1 MSDEYEYLVSRRFW
15 FVMLLMPFAAIFLA
29 MSAFAVVHGYL
40 GVAEVQAIN
49 SLGDIWAAAI
59 QALIWIAVTLAP
71 QYVILFRVY
80 ALDIR
85 SAFRAQATFASY
97 SLGGVPTM
105 IASGAGLVM
114 ALALGRALFGNDLF
128 RDAVSNVF
136 VMLALL
142 QGMLFASLADLG
154 ETRLRAAD
162 DQNGA
167 DLP

>member
-1 MSDEYEYLVSRRFW
+1 
-15 FVMLLMPFAAIFLA
+15 
-29 MSAFAVVHGYL
+29 
-40 GVAEVQAIN
+40 
-49 SLGDIWAAAI
+49 
-59 QALIWIAVTLAP
+59 
-71 QYVILFRVY
+71 
-80 ALDIR
+80 
-85 SAFRAQATFASY
+85 
-97 SLGGVPTM
+97 M